1 MIVFDLKCE
10 HNHQFESWFRS
21 SSAYEEQRDAGLV
34 ECPYCGSTSVVKALM
49 APNVATKGN
58 QKSELPAAAETPTN
72 RPAGPEMPG
81 NMPVPAP
88 MLSVGAASSPSPELK
103 ALAEKAAAAMAEL
116 QTHVEKS
123 CENVGDN
130 FAEEARKIHYG
141 ESEERGIYGESSLEE
156 AEELLE
162 EGIDIMPLP
171 GSRPTDA

>member
-10 HNHQFESWFRS
+10 LNHQFESWFRS
-21 SSAYEEQRDAGLV
+21 STAYQEQCDAGLV
-34 ECPYCGSTSVVKALM
+34 ECPYCGSTSITKALM

-58 QKSELPAAAETPTN
+58 QKPDLPAAAVVPAT
-72 RPAGPEMPG
+72 RPAGTEVAAHMG
-81 NMPVPAP
+81 ATAP
-88 MLSVGAASSPSPELK
+88 LPSVGAASSPSPELK
-103 ALAEKAAAAMAEL
+103 ALAEKAAAAMAKL
-116 QTHVEKS
+116 QAHVEKN

-141 ESEERGIYGESSLEE
+141 EAEERGIYGESSLEE

-171 GSRPTDA
+171 GTRPTDA